1 MIIDE
6 SLTGLTMSKRQI
18 TRARILSSA
27 WHLFAKQG
35 YEETTT
41 RQIARHAEVA
51 DGTVFS
57 HFPTKL
63 EMLREG
69 MMAQLSELS
78 AKALSSISP
87 TSDIELGMTLVEEY
101 YRFYFAN
108 VALSKALLKEVIW
121 DLDYYQSFNQALF
134 DSVSLTPELKNKTPL
149 IIDCYFMTL
158 ITHLSKPTPCVEQ
171 ALAELKDKFQ
181 QLIN

>member
-1 MIIDE
+1 
-6 SLTGLTMSKRQI
+6 MSKRKI

-27 WHLFAKQG
+27 WHLFAEQG
-35 YEETTT
+35 YDETTT

-69 MMAQLSELS
+69 MLAQLSELS
-78 AKALSSISP
+78 AKALDSISAE
-87 TSDIELGMTLVEEY
+87 SEIERGMILVSEY

-108 VALSKALLKEVIW
+108 VALSKALLKEVLW
-121 DLDYYQSFNQALF
+121 DLDYYQSFNQELF
-134 DSVSLTPELKNKTPL
+134 DSVSLPPELKMKMPL

-158 ITHLSKPTPCVEQ
+158 ITHLSKQAPCVEQ
-171 ALAELKDKFQ
+171 ALDELKDKFQ
-181 QLIN
+181 LLINQ